1 MVTFMSILFTYLPE
15 IIKGGFTYEAIKKLS
30 VNTIAN
36 YGFFSPLPHAQRL
49 LLKLQLLVKIIELAR
64 KVWHMTCMNIPFP

>member
-36 YGFFSPLPHAQRL
+36 YGFFSPCCM
-49 LLKLQLLVKIIELAR
+49 LKGSY
-64 KVWHMTCMNIPFP
+64 